1 MNKVKC
7 HVTQR
12 DRRVIME
19 NEGVESGTDSSSE
32 GSLETDGAEE
42 RGLLGT
48 EKYEEIKER
57 RYIHGPSDNEEETVE
72 RLKKKIKSLT
82 KIIEG
87 QKK

>member
-7 HVTQR
+7 HVTRR
-12 DRRVIME
+12 DRRVIMG
-19 NEGVESGTDSSSE
+19 NEGVESETDSSSE

-57 RYIHGPSDNEEETVE
+57 PYIHGPSDNEVETVE